1 MKYAA
6 MLAILGLSFLSAV
19 QVSNAQTDVPAVV
32 ATTEVQVSLSHIDL
46 MLPVATPRMMS
57 THSI

>member
-19 QVSNAQTDVPAVV
+19 QVSNAQADVSASAA
-32 ATTEVQVSLSHIDL
+32 ATKTEAQASVSHIDL
-46 MLPVATPRMMS
+46 MLPVSTTRT